1 MALGSAPNFGTAAAA
16 IAAQGMS
23 VVALQVAFASY
34 LQQQTTDAF
43 RGRVMALTS
52 MVASLASISG
62 FAVAGPLVDSIGVR
76 PAFTLAGALICVV
89 SLPVLS
95 LVWDAARAAR
105 AETESQACQQT
116 AAPVDSVPP
125 TTGVPM
131 DALDGLTVLDFT
143 SHLAGPYCTKLL
155 ADLGAR
161 VIKVERPGGDP
172 ARALP
177 PFLGDR
183 PGPDRSATW
192 HYLNT
197 NKESIVIDL
206 KRPGSAAVVR
216 KLMAGAQLAVTSSP
230 PRVERELGI
239 DYSSLAS
246 CADIPVVSI
255 TNFGHDGPYR
265 DYRLSDTVLYAM
277 GAEMYSHGLAHREP
291 LKLGGT
297 AAVLQ
302 GGAMAAVAAMG
313 AITAYEVH
321 GLGQLAEVPLFN
333 VQLSNIDRRSS
344 SILAY
349 RFSGRVQQR
358 PQGAGGLAGGV
369 YPVADGH
376 VEVTATAGNYWRR
389 FVDMI
394 GDDTLRHP
402 KWENPMTAMDPAAKE
417 EADAIVYPWMLSRTR
432 AEVWEEAR
440 RARAMVAP
448 IYDGTDL
455 FLDGNFRDRGLW
467 TEIEHAEAGKQ
478 PMLGRPYIFERT
490 PWRIRSAAPTLG
502 EHTDAVLREAGFSA
516 ADTGRLRAE
525 EVVA

>member
-1 MALGSAPNFGTAAAA
+1 
-16 IAAQGMS
+16 
-23 VVALQVAFASY
+23 
-34 LQQQTTDAF
+34 
-43 RGRVMALTS
+43 
-52 MVASLASISG
+52 
-62 FAVAGPLVDSIGVR
+62 
-76 PAFTLAGALICVV
+76 
-89 SLPVLS
+89 
-95 LVWDAARAAR
+95 
-105 AETESQACQQT
+105 
-116 AAPVDSVPP
+116 
-125 TTGVPM
+125 M

-161 VIKVERPGGDP
+161 VVKVERPRGAP

-183 PGPDRSATW
+183 PGPDRGATW
-192 HYLNT
+192 HYLNA
-197 NKESIVIDL
+197 NKESIVLDL
-206 KRPGSAAVVR
+206 KRPGAAAVVR
-216 KLMAGAQLAVTSSP
+216 GLMARAHLAVTSSP
-230 PRVERELGI
+230 PRVEQALGI
-239 DYSSLAS
+239 DYTTLSA
-246 CADIPVVSI
+246 AAEIPIVSI
-255 TNFGHDGPYR
+255 TNFGHSGPYR

-277 GAEMYSHGLAHREP
+277 GAEMFSHGLADREP

-313 AITAYEVH
+313 AVTAYEVH
-321 GLGQLAEVPLFN
+321 GIGQLVEVPLFT

-394 GDDTLRHP
+394 DDEALRDP
-402 KWENPMTAMDPAAKE
+402 KWENPLIALDPAAKE
-417 EADAIVYPWMLSRTR
+417 EADGIVYPWMLSRTR
-432 AEVWEEAR
+432 AEVWEAAR

-448 IYDGTDL
+448 LYDGTDL
-455 FLDGNFRDRGLW
+455 FGDQNFHARGLW
-467 TEIEHAEAGKQ
+467 TEIEHHEIGRQ
-478 PMLGRPYIFERT
+478 PMLGRPYIFEKT
-490 PWRIRSAAPTLG
+490 PWRVRAAAPSLG
-502 EHTDAVLREAGFSA
+502 QHTDAVLAKAGLEAAQIAG
-516 ADTGRLRAE
+516 LRAE
-525 EVVA
+525 GVVA

>member
-1 MALGSAPNFGTAAAA
+1 
-16 IAAQGMS
+16 
-23 VVALQVAFASY
+23 
-34 LQQQTTDAF
+34 
-43 RGRVMALTS
+43 
-52 MVASLASISG
+52 
-62 FAVAGPLVDSIGVR
+62 
-76 PAFTLAGALICVV
+76 
-89 SLPVLS
+89 
-95 LVWDAARAAR
+95 
-105 AETESQACQQT
+105 
-116 AAPVDSVPP
+116 
-125 TTGVPM
+125 M
-131 DALDGLTVLDFT
+131 DALEGLTVLDFT

-155 ADLGAR
+155 GDMGAH

-172 ARALP
+172 ARLLP

-183 PGPDRSATW
+183 PGPDRGATW

-197 NKESIVIDL
+197 NKASTVIDL
-206 KRPGSAAVVR
+206 TKPAAGGVVR
-216 KLMAGAQLAVTSSP
+216 RLMAGAQLAVTSSAP
-230 PRVERELGI
+230 LVEQELGI
-239 DYSSLAS
+239 DYATLSSY
-246 CADIPVVSI
+246 ADIPVVSI

-321 GLGQLAEVPLFN
+321 GVGQLVDVPLFT
-333 VQLSNIDRRSS
+333 VQISNIDRRSS

-369 YPVADGH
+369 YPVADGY

-394 GDDTLRHP
+394 GDDALRDP

-417 EADAIVYPWMLSRTR
+417 EADGIVYPWMLSRTR
-432 AEVWEEAR
+432 VEVWEEAR
-440 RARAMVAP
+440 KARAMVAP

-455 FLDGNFRDRGLW
+455 FADENFRDRGLW
-467 TEIEHAEAGKQ
+467 TEIEHPETGKL
-478 PMLGRPYIFERT
+478 PMLGRPYIFEKT
-490 PWRIRSAAPTLG
+490 PWRVRSAAPSLG
-502 EHTDAVLREAGFSA
+502 QHTDAVLGEAGISA
-516 ADTGRLRAE
+516 EEIGRLRAE